1 MKILITTDTYFPMIN
16 GVVTSTYNLYKELK
30 KNNYDV
36 KILTLSPTGDEKIIG
51 DICYLKSIGIGIYP
65 NARIK
70 VPFRNKI
77 INKLID
83 WKPDMIH
90 SQTEFSTL
98 FTAKYIASK
107 INVPQI
113 HTYHTMYE
121 EYLDYLF
128 GGKLIKKSTVGK
140 ITRVLLNSLDGVVV
154 PTEKTKNILLHYGV
168 NKPINVIPTGID
180 LNKFYRPLLA
190 NEKKEIFSSLGLK
203 NTDKII
209 AYIGRIGKEKNIS
222 EIITLFNTVVKK
234 IKSVKLL
241 IVGDGPYLQ
250 SLKKQV
256 LNEGLEKSVVFA
268 GMIEPGEIYKYY
280 KIADIFVTASN
291 SETQGLTYVEA
302 LSSGCPVVCK
312 YDPCIDEIIFQG
324 KNGFFY
330 KNPWEFSYYIDKI
343 LEDENLKNKLSN
355 EAIRTSKK
363 YSSCIFTHRIIETY
377 NKILNTKYQ
386 TMNVQ

>member
-30 KNNYDV
+30 NNNYDV

-51 DICYLKSIGIGIYP
+51 DIYYLKSIGIGIYP

-70 VPFRNKI
+70 VPFHNKI

-98 FTAKYIASK
+98 LAAKYISNK
-107 INVPQI
+107 IGVPQI

-121 EYLDYLF
+121 EYLGYLF
-128 GGKLIKKSTVGK
+128 GGKFLKRSAVGK
-140 ITRVLLNSLDGVVV
+140 ITRLLLNTLDGVVV
-154 PTEKTKNILLHYGV
+154 PTEKTKKVLLHYGV
-168 NKPINVIPTGID
+168 NKPINIIPTGID
-180 LNKFYRPLLA
+180 LNRFYQPITS
-190 NEKKEIFSSLGLK
+190 NDKEEIFSRLGIK
-203 NTDKII
+203 NGDKII

-222 EIITLFNTVVKK
+222 EVLALFHTTIGK
-234 IKSVKLL
+234 IRTIKLL

-250 SLKKQV
+250 NLKEEV
-256 LNEGLEKSVVFA
+256 HNNGLEENVIFT
-268 GMIEPGEIYKYY
+268 GMINPKEIYKYY
-280 KIADIFVTASN
+280 KIAEVFVTAST
-291 SETQGLTYVEA
+291 SETQGLTYIEA
-302 LSSGCPVVCK
+302 LSSGCPIVCK
-312 YDPCIDEIIFQG
+312 YDPCIDGLIKQG

-330 KNPWEFSYYIDKI
+330 KEPCEFSHYIIKI
-343 LEDENLKNKLSN
+343 LQDRDLKNKLSE

-363 YSSCIFTHRIIETY
+363 YSSDIFTCRVVETY
-377 NKILNTKYQ
+377 NKILNIKRQ
-386 TMNVQ
+386 DIIV